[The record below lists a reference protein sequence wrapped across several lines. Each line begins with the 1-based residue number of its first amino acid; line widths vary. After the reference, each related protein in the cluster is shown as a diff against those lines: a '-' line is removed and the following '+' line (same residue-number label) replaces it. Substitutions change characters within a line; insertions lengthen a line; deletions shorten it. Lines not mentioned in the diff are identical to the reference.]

1 MLHAAAM
8 LTGLWIFWL
17 LLTQRWHSPLE
28 LGVGVGAA
36 ALCVALALRGG
47 GVGEAFARA
56 PATLML
62 ALSRVGALLQ
72 GAFAT
77 VRAAVAADVTLKPAL
92 VRVKTRAR
100 RSEERA
106 AFASM
111 ISATPG
117 MAVVDAD
124 TDGMLVHV
132 LNEDEVDAVD
142 LGALEARVIGRG
154 GGAA

>member
-8 LTGLWIFWL
+8 LTGLWIVWL
-17 LLTQRWHSPLE
+17 LLTQRWDSALD
-28 LGVGVGAA
+28 LGVGAGAA
-36 ALCVALALRGG
+36 LLCVGLALRGG
-47 GVGEAFARA
+47 GAGEAFARL
-56 PATLML
+56 PSSLLL
-62 ALSRVGALLQ
+62 AVSRIGPLLQ

-77 VRAAVAADVTLKPAL
+77 VRAAIAADVTLKPAL

-100 RSEERA
+100 KGEERA

-124 TDGMLVHV
+124 ADGMLVHV

-142 LGALEARVIGRG
+142 LGALEARVIGG
-154 GGAA
+154 GG

>member
-8 LTGLWIFWL
+8 LTGLWIVWL
-17 LLTQRWHSPLE
+17 LLTQRWDSALD
-28 LGVGVGAA
+28 LGVGAGAA
-36 ALCVALALRGG
+36 LLCVGLALRGG
-47 GVGEAFARA
+47 GAGEAFARL
-56 PATLML
+56 PSSLL
-62 ALSRVGALLQ
+62 LVNEISKALGMN
-72 GAFAT
+72 
-77 VRAAVAADVTLKPAL
+77 VTLKPAL

-100 RSEERA
+100 KGEERA

-124 TDGMLVHV
+124 ADGMLVHV

-142 LGALEARVIGRG
+142 LGALEARVIGG
-154 GGAA
+154 GG